1 MFALS
6 STARNIGKVFHF
18 RIQRSL
24 IGAYFVSDKISFAT
38 LGELIRY
45 YQNNSRSLGVP
56 LDEPCAQQV
65 CIPPRSHTQI
75 QSFWQTNSQN
85 QIMLELCVY
94 FDIITES
101 RSGSVVAGCFYWRP
115 LRDRISSLFLPSGDV
130 TESEA
135 VESPADT
142 HALPPPPPSHF
153 RPSLFHH
160 FMLFNF
166 GICIYI
172 Y

>member
-65 CIPPRSHTQI
+65 CVCV
-75 QSFWQTNSQN
+75 
-85 QIMLELCVY
+85 CVY
-94 FDIITES
+94 TNQLSLTHTHLHFVDTIHNPVILWMVNVL
-101 RSGSVVAGCFYWRP
+101 GHIP
-115 LRDRISSLFLPSGDV
+115 LKSN
-130 TESEA
+130 
-135 VESPADT
+135 
-142 HALPPPPPSHF
+142 H
-153 RPSLFHH
+153 
-160 FMLFNF
+160 
-166 GICIYI
+166 IC
-172 Y
+172 

>member
-1 MFALS
+1 M
-6 STARNIGKVFHF
+6 
-18 RIQRSL
+18 
-24 IGAYFVSDKISFAT
+24 
-38 LGELIRY
+38 
-45 YQNNSRSLGVP
+45 P

-142 HALPPPPPSHF
+142 HALPPPLTSGPLYFTILCFSILVF
-153 RPSLFHH
+153 AFIFISS
-160 FMLFNF
+160 
-166 GICIYI
+166 
-172 Y
+172 